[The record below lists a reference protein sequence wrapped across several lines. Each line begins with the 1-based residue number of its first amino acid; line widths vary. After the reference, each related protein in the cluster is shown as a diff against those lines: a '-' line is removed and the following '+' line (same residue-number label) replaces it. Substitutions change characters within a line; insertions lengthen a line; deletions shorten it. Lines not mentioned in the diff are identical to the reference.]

1 MGTPFIS
8 LLEPSKL
15 DDYDRTKP
23 HDQQPC
29 PVPKVFRD
37 AMSVREAV
45 FVDEQH
51 MPLEFEYDHDDP
63 RSCHWVVYASVNQ
76 VIEEEQVDP
85 DTGLIIRPRRS
96 ETHTL
101 PIGTM
106 RIVPFPHPPHPQ
118 PDGWYEDYK
127 LVDRPGTKNGNSNSS
142 SSSSDNK
149 ESGGAAV
156 HDSLDDNGS
165 EESKMTPFPPFPTST
180 EPAAPT
186 AATSPAPAPAV
197 AGADPGLGVGATTL
211 AAAET
216 PPPYAQDRAT
226 TFHDG
231 QEPYVKVGRLAILP
245 LYRGRHMAGQLWI
258 AARRWL
264 EAHPRYFDPSVTEK
278 GMDALNAEQASEIP
292 RWGGLVCAHAQ
303 EAVIKTY
310 ERWGFRVDEGMG
322 RWYEEGVPH
331 VGMFLRLNT
340 KDVPV
345 QV

>member
-45 FVDEQH
+45 FVDEQR
-51 MPLEFEYDHDDP
+51 MPLEFEYDNDDP
-63 RSCHWVVYASVNQ
+63 RSCHWVVYASVSK
-76 VIEEEQVDP
+76 VVELEQVDP
-85 DTGLIIRPRRS
+85 DTGLILRPRRS

-127 LVDRPGTKNGNSNSS
+127 LVDRPGTKTNNGRGNGNDDKKHSGGA
-142 SSSSDNK
+142 
-149 ESGGAAV
+149 GGAAV
-156 HDSLDDNGS
+156 KDSLDGNGS
-165 EESKMTPFPPFPTST
+165 DESKMTPFPPFPTSM

-186 AATSPAPAPAV
+186 TTATTSSAPSALAAPGV
-197 AGADPGLGVGATTL
+197 AGADPGLG
-211 AAAET
+211 
-216 PPPYAQDRAT
+216 DRAT

-231 QEPYVKVGRLAILP
+231 QEPYVKVGRLAVLP
-245 LYRGRHMAGQLWI
+245 AYRGRHMAGQLWV

-264 EAHPRYFDPSVTEK
+264 ETHPRYFDPSVTEK

-310 ERWGFRVDEGMG
+310 ERWGFKVDEGMG